1 MRKKMRKI
9 KNWRSLARSP
19 LRRKALEIAEAGL
32 WAIDTEQ
39 ALRRHIAVTPA
50 GHLLVK
56 GERLHLPAHGKVLVA
71 AIGKCAF
78 AAAHALEAIL
88 GDRINGGVALGVGE
102 PHGLSRIHPYQGTH
116 PFPSMKNVAASRELV
131 AFLQSATEHDVVLF
145 VISGGGSTLLCL
157 PSRGTC
163 EGEEHLIKKLFHAG
177 ATIQDIN
184 TVRKH
189 LSFARGG
196 FLAKE
201 AYPARVVSFIFS
213 DVPGDDIAFISSGP
227 TVYDHTTVQDA
238 RRVLQKFHLS
248 HMVPEELLLE
258 TPKEK
263 RYFARVRNVLLV
275 TSHTALAAMREKA
288 VQLGFRAK
296 VDALYL
302 RGEASTLGA
311 HIITELHRAPHRSA
325 YLYGGETTVTVRGHG
340 CGGRNLELALS
351 ATRFVREG
359 EILVA
364 IASDGRDNSRF
375 GGAICDTIAR
385 EHLMEK
391 GIDIE
396 RFLANND
403 ECPVY
408 EAIGDY
414 LMMGNTGSNVS
425 DLMVVLKE

>member
-1 MRKKMRKI
+1 MQRKARKI
-9 KNWRSLARSP
+9 KNWRSLAVSP
-19 LRRKALEIAEAGL
+19 LRRKALAIAEAGL

-39 ALRRHIAVTPA
+39 VLRRSLAVTPE

-56 GERLHLPAHGKVLVA
+56 GERFHLPRHGKLLVA

-78 AAAHALEAIL
+78 AAARALEAIL
-88 GDRINGGVALGVGE
+88 GDRIDGGIAVGVGE
-102 PHGLSRIHPYQGTH
+102 PHGLSRIYPYQGTH
-116 PFPSMKNVAASRELV
+116 PFPSEKNVAASRELI
-131 AFLQSATEHDVVLF
+131 AFLQSATKDDVVLTL
-145 VISGGGSTLLCL
+145 ISGGGSTLLCL
-157 PSRGTC
+157 PPQGTC
-163 EGEEHLIKKLFHAG
+163 MGEEQLIKKLFHAG

-184 TVRKH
+184 TIRKH

-201 AYPARVVSFIFS
+201 AYPAQVVSLIFS

-227 TVYDHTTVQDA
+227 TVYDHTTVRDA
-238 RRVLQKFHLS
+238 RRVLEKFHLARE
-248 HMVPEELLLE
+248 VPEGALLE

-263 RYFARVRNVLLV
+263 RYFSRVRNILLV
-275 TSHTALAAMREKA
+275 SSHTALAAMREEA
-288 VQLGFRAK
+288 RQLGFRTR

-302 RGEASTLGA
+302 RGEAAELGA
-311 HIITELHRAPHRSA
+311 HIITELHKAPRKSA

-340 CGGRNLELALS
+340 HGGRNLELALS

-375 GGAICDTIAR
+375 GGAICDTIAKD
-385 EHLMEK
+385 HLIEK

-396 RFLANND
+396 QFLANND

-425 DLMVVLKE
+425 DLMVVIKE